1 MTPLRIETEHL
12 GASTRVTVT
21 GDLSE
26 HADFAAVLSA
36 ASRELVFDL
45 RGVRRINSC
54 GVREW
59 IRLMDALRAE
69 GRALVLEHCSVPF
82 VNQMNM
88 IMNFSGNARVR
99 SFYAPYLCG
108 HCGHEYAELCVL
120 AEGAAP
126 ELPSTRACPRCGAD
140 AEFDDLRDAYLGFL
154 T

>member
-1 MTPLRIETEHL
+1 MTPLRIETVPQ
-12 GASTRVTVT
+12 GSATRVIVT

-26 HADFAAVLSA
+26 HADFAAVLGA

-69 GRALVLEHCSVPF
+69 GRVLALEHCSVAF

-108 HCGHEYAELCVL
+108 RCGHEYSELCLL

-126 ELPSTRACPRCGAD
+126 DLPETSVCPSCGAD